1 MLMSAILAAVWYA
14 VWDAGQICNA
24 GPYTEKRPNPQLGKN
39 KGRRVAGS
47 TPGQRIG
54 APVSL
59 SLFVWASHENPE

>member
-1 MLMSAILAAVWYA
+1 MLMSAILAAVWSA

-47 TPGQRIG
+47 TPAHRC
-54 APVSL
+54 PRFSL
-59 SLFVWASHENPE
+59 SLRLGQP